1 MLDDSPSVALLGSDR
16 RQCTGPVL
24 ERGLTHPPVPNRGKV
39 SLRLQL
45 LHRLGRNSLR
55 FLGLS
60 RLSLRSTSL
69 SCSRH
74 DYLPT
79 AIRAEATRSA
89 ARRSWSLR
97 GVVGGRRG
105 GGEDPWLCGPGFRRV
120 CLYRGSAATVRGS
133 TR

>member
-45 LHRLGRNSLR
+45 LHHLGRNSLR

-79 AIRAEATRSA
+79 AIRAAKLPVRQ
-89 ARRSWSLR
+89 L
-97 GVVGGRRG
+97 GGRGAFVASLEGVAEEARTRG
-105 GGEDPWLCGPGFRRV
+105 F
-120 CLYRGSAATVRGS
+120 AAPAFAGCAF
-133 TR
+133 